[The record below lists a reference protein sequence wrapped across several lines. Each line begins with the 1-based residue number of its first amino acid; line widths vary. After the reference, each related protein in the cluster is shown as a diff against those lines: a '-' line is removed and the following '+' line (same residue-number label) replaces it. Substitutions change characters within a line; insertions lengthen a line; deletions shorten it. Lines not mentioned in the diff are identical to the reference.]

1 MNALTSTRGRRAV
14 ATMVTLLVVGVLVAI
29 FRHPLAKWFTGAPTI
44 AGSAAARASTSVTNE
59 TIDHYT
65 CSMHPSVNQPGPG
78 KCPIC
83 GMTLVPIMKEQDERG
98 VVTINDARR
107 QLIGVRTAPVIE
119 GPMRSTFRA
128 AGRIAYDETALA
140 DVSLKVRGW
149 ITKLYVNET
158 GQRVTRGQT
167 LFTVYSPELY
177 NAEQDFLLATRDA
190 TNVPPAV
197 GGARVAGLENATR
210 ARLRLLGVDDKQIDE
225 LAKRGTP
232 AESLAFASPAS
243 GFVIEK
249 NVVEGA
255 AVDPGMRLYRIAAL
269 NKVWVEADIYEEDFA
284 NVHVGDRADVT
295 LDYLPGRSYE
305 AKVAYVYPYLDDK
318 TRTGRARI
326 ELANKGLDLRPGMLA
341 NVTLS
346 KDMGMQVQAP
356 ASAIASGMVQVLS
369 GLRPG
374 DVVVTSGTFLVAAE
388 ARIRT
393 ATTYW
398 DPPQQA
404 SDAAPPTKPSP

>member
-1 MNALTSTRGRRAV
+1 MSALKSTGRARAV
-14 ATMVTLLVVGVLVAI
+14 TTMMVLVVIGVLVAT
-29 FRHPLAKWFTGAPTI
+29 FRHPLVGWFTGTSS
-44 AGSAAARASTSVTNE
+44 SASSGATTVSTSVTNDA
-59 TIDHYT
+59 IDHYT

-83 GMTLVPIMKEQDERG
+83 GMKLIPVHKDQEERG
-98 VVTINDARR
+98 IVTVDDARR
-107 QLIGVRTAPVIE
+107 QLIGVRTGPVIE

-128 AGRIAYDETALA
+128 VGRIAYDETALA

-177 NAEQDFLLATRDA
+177 NAEQDFLLATRD
-190 TNVPPAV
+190 TSNVPPAV
-197 GGARVAGLENATR
+197 GGARVGGLKNATR
-210 ARLRLLGVDDKQIDE
+210 ERLRLLGVDDKQIDE

-232 AESLAFASPAS
+232 AESLPFASPAN

-284 NVHVGDRADVT
+284 KVRVGDRAVVT

-318 TRTGRARI
+318 TRTGRARV

-346 KDMGMQVQAP
+346 KD
-356 ASAIASGMVQVLS
+356 
-369 GLRPG
+369 
-374 DVVVTSGTFLVAAE
+374 
-388 ARIRT
+388 
-393 ATTYW
+393 
-398 DPPQQA
+398 
-404 SDAAPPTKPSP
+404 

>member
-1 MNALTSTRGRRAV
+1 
-14 ATMVTLLVVGVLVAI
+14 
-29 FRHPLAKWFTGAPTI
+29 
-44 AGSAAARASTSVTNE
+44 
-59 TIDHYT
+59 
-65 CSMHPSVNQPGPG
+65 
-78 KCPIC
+78 
-83 GMTLVPIMKEQDERG
+83 
-98 VVTINDARR
+98 
-107 QLIGVRTAPVIE
+107 
-119 GPMRSTFRA
+119 
-128 AGRIAYDETALA
+128 
-140 DVSLKVRGW
+140 
-149 ITKLYVNET
+149 
-158 GQRVTRGQT
+158 
-167 LFTVYSPELY
+167 YSPELY
-177 NAEQDFLLATRDA
+177 NAEQDFLLATRD
-190 TNVPPAV
+190 TSKLPPAV
-197 GGARVAGLENATR
+197 GGAQVAGLENATR
-210 ARLRLLGVDDKQIDE
+210 ERLRLLGVDDKQIDE

-284 NVHVGDRADVT
+284 KVRVGDSAVVT

-305 AKVAYVYPYLDDK
+305 AKVAYVYPYIDDK

-346 KDMGMQVQAP
+346 KDMGMQVQVP
-356 ASAIASGMVQVLS
+356 ASAIVYTGPRRLVFVDLGSGQLRPQEVTIGASSSGMVQALS

-374 DVVVTSGTFLVAAE
+374 DVVVTSGTFLIAAE

-393 ATTYW
+393 AATYW
-398 DPPQQA
+398 EPPQQA
-404 SDAAPPTKPSP
+404 TDAALPTQTQTSP